1 MGVRNTSDQII
12 DGEVW
17 VDELRLS
24 GVKKDRG
31 VAMRLQSSLKL
42 ADLGTANFTYSRQ
55 DADFHR
61 LQERLSRGTS
71 TAENFNIS
79 GRLDLHRFLPR
90 SWGFSLPVNA
100 SITQA
105 TNTPKYFPGEDI
117 LVDQNAAPD
126 TIISQSQSV
135 SFSASLAKT
144 SKSDNKLIKYTV
156 DNIKT
161 NFSASQSKSSDITY
175 AQKWS
180 ESYSGKVSYS
190 FPFGRDN
197 YISPLKWAKDMVF
210 LGPLSDWQLYYTPSG
225 FNTALSFTE
234 KLSWNETRSSIRSPD
249 SYNFGLSR
257 NMNLDYKVTNNLSTK
272 YAWTGSSKLNDYRG
286 YAWVALKNLDPGLV
300 TNISETMNTTYSP
313 RYLEWLKP
321 NFSYSANYRWT
332 NDLSRE
338 GQNISS
344 NLRFNSSFTVTPVQI
359 FEFFYK
365 PPRRNARSN
374 SRARGSRSRTRSRTN
389 QQNNATNKKKE
400 TKEIKSLSYVHSIV
414 DKVNPISLSYT
425 ETLNR
430 SSNQVIGEVPAG
442 YKFGWMPD
450 HNLEQSEE
458 VGSNLGS
465 WDHKR
470 DGSIR
475 TGLKLSRLVTI
486 NFNFSQN
493 FSSVISGTGVE
504 QRTMTRDYIA
514 LDELFKE
521 GLPFPGWSFRLAGV
535 EKWPIIKWVAKS
547 ASIDHSYAG
556 KETRSWQFE
565 DIEPEN
571 IDFFKLANFVEDY
584 KDYERSSRINM
595 NFSPLIGFNMSLK
608 KNISFTFRHNR
619 NLALDELPT
628 GLTIRKDHSYTSTA
642 SYTHRGGMTIPIPYY
657 GDIKLNN
664 NISFTLNFDM
674 NDSKE
679 FKSGDKIDLEEGA
692 FSSNWKTGLRIS
704 YQFSNKISGGLRY
717 EYRES
722 DSRTMG
728 EKIDRDFGFDINIA
742 ITG

>member
-1 MGVRNTSDQII
+1 M
-12 DGEVW
+12 
-17 VDELRLS
+17 
-24 GVKKDRG
+24 
-31 VAMRLQSSLKL
+31 
-42 ADLGTANFTYSRQ
+42 
-55 DADFHR
+55 
-61 LQERLSRGTS
+61 
-71 TAENFNIS
+71 
-79 GRLDLHRFLPR
+79 
-90 SWGFSLPVNA
+90 
-100 SITQA
+100 
-105 TNTPKYFPGEDI
+105 
-117 LVDQNAAPD
+117 
-126 TIISQSQSV
+126 
-135 SFSASLAKT
+135 
-144 SKSDNKLIKYTV
+144 IKYTV

-197 YISPLKWAKDMVF
+197 YISPLKWAKDMAF

-365 PPRRNARSN
+365 PPRKNVRSS
-374 SRARGSRSRTRSRTN
+374 SRARGGRSRTRSRTN

-400 TKEIKSLSYVHSIV
+400 TKEIKSLSYVHSIM